1 VLLAA
6 AAFVAT
12 PQRADAG
19 VLEPADSL
27 LRAGPVDRDPF
38 GTTVAGLG
46 DVNGDGLGDA
56 AILHSVPGADGR
68 PGPAAVVVFGSRD
81 RVTAD
86 AAAPGTSGFVVDH
99 APDAFPDD
107 DVRGLRIAQGVGM
120 SVAPAGDVNA
130 DGLAD
135 VVLGAAS
142 LGNSLRRR
150 SGSAFVVFGKRD
162 AEPVRLDALG
172 DGGFRVD
179 GPKGG
184 SGLGYLVAGLGDVNG
199 DGRGDV
205 AVGSTGAAYVVFGK
219 ADGGLVDLRSPG
231 DAAYAMRYPADEAED
246 EDYNFHSVAAAGDAN
261 GDGRADVIVS
271 TAESGRDEDGLWVV
285 FGKPDAAPVDL
296 RALGPGGYQI
306 ADSGAH
312 GGDPYVADGVGDV
325 NGDGRGDVVV
335 DAEEAAW
342 VVYGR
347 PEPGRVVPPEGG
359 RGVLA
364 LRGESG
370 VIAGVGDVNGD
381 GLGDLAFGLPGRD
394 GSCRTD
400 AGGIAVV
407 YGRAGGGAM
416 QTRPLAARDGF
427 ELLGDESGANL
438 GSALDGAGDVNGD
451 GRPDLALDVRIGE
464 RRELRVV
471 TAADTGR
478 PPPERGTCVIL
489 RALDRSLRRVLRARR
504 VRLRLTVKE
513 PGEFLLSPEVGK
525 CGPRECWLDPNPD
538 FTGRV
543 VRFDAPGTK
552 TVTIP
557 IGPKT
562 VRELRRRH
570 VTDLTICASDEGPCV
585 ELEKRARRR
594 ARR

>member
-1 VLLAA
+1 MAAVLGT
-6 AAFVAT
+6 T
-12 PQRADAG
+12 PQRVDAG
-19 VLEPADSL
+19 VLEPTDSL
-27 LRAGPVDRDPF
+27 LRAGPVDRAPF

-46 DVNGDGLGDA
+46 DVNGDGLSDS
-56 AILHSVPGADGR
+56 AILHEVPGPDGR
-68 PGPAAVVVFGSRD
+68 MGPAAVIAFGSRNP
-81 RVTAD
+81 VTVH
-86 AAAPGTSGFVVDH
+86 AAAPGASGFVIDH

-107 DVRGLRIAQGVGM
+107 DVGGITIAQGVGM
-120 SVAPAGDVNA
+120 SLAPAGDVNA

-135 VVLGAAS
+135 IVLGAAS

-172 DGGFRVD
+172 DHGFRVD

-199 DGRGDV
+199 DGRGDL
-205 AVGSTGAAYVVFGK
+205 ALGSTGAAYVVFGK

-231 DAAYAMRYPADEAED
+231 EAAYTMRFPADEAED
-246 EDYNFHSVAAAGDAN
+246 EYYNFHSVAAAGDAN
-261 GDGRADVIVS
+261 GDGRGDVIVS
-271 TAESGRDEDGLWVV
+271 TAEFGRREDGLWVV

-296 RALGPGGYQI
+296 RALGGGGYQI
-306 ADSGAH
+306 AETDAG
-312 GGDPYVADGVGDV
+312 GGDPYVADGAGDV

-335 DAEEAAW
+335 NTDETAW
-342 VVYGR
+342 VVYGG
-347 PEPGRVVPPEGG
+347 PEPGRIVPSEGG
-359 RGVLA
+359 TGVLA
-364 LRGESG
+364 LRGPSG
-370 VIAGVGDVNGD
+370 VVTGVGDVNGD
-381 GLGDLAFGLPGRD
+381 GFGDLALGLSGRD

-400 AGGIAVV
+400 AGGVAVV
-407 YGRAGGGAM
+407 YGRAGGGSID
-416 QTRPLAARDGF
+416 TRPLAPRDGF

-451 GRPDLALDVRIGE
+451 GRPDLALDVRVAE

-471 TAADTGR
+471 AAADTGR
-478 PPPERGTCVIL
+478 PPPQRGKCVIL
-489 RALDRSLRRVLRARR
+489 RVLQRSLRQVVRARR
-504 VRLRLTVKE
+504 LRVRLTVKE
-513 PGEFLLSPEVGK
+513 PGEFLLSPDVGK
-525 CGPRECWLDPNPD
+525 CRRRQCWLDPNPD

-543 VRFDAPGTK
+543 VRLTEPGTK

-562 VRELRRRH
+562 VRELRRAN
-570 VTDLTICASDEGPCV
+570 VTDLTICASDQGPCV
-585 ELEKRARRR
+585 ELEKRNRRR